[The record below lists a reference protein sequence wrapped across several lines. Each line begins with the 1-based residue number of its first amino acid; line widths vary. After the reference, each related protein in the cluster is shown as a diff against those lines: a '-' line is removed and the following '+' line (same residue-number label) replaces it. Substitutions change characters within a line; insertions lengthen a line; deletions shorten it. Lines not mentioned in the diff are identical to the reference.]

1 MLFDDLKKAKMQA
14 LKEKDLNKR
23 SVLEAVISRS
33 MLQAVELKAQG
44 KELTDSDTLTNISKV
59 VKELEEEKS
68 SFASAGRED
77 KVSDLEKQI
86 EYISQFLPKQLT
98 EEEIKKIILS
108 LPDKSIKEVMKHFKT
123 NYQGKCDMGLVS
135 KVSKSLQ

>member
-14 LKEKDLNKR
+14 LKENDLNKR

-68 SFASAGRED
+68 SFASAGRTD
-77 KVSDLEKQI
+77 KVSDLETQI

>member
-77 KVSDLEKQI
+77 KVSDLKTQI

>member
-68 SFASAGRED
+68 SFASAGRAD

>member
-1 MLFDDLKKAKMQA
+1 MLFDELKKAKMQA
-14 LKEKDLNKR
+14 LKEKDVNKR

-44 KELTDSDTLTNISKV
+44 KELTDADTLSNISKV
-59 VKELEEEKS
+59 VKELEEEKL
-68 SFASAGRED
+68 SFSQAGRAD
-77 KVSDLEKQI
+77 KVADLETQI
-86 EYISQFLPKQLT
+86 NYISAFLPKQLD

-108 LPDKSIKEVMKHFKT
+108 LPDRSIKEVMKYFKT

-135 KVSKSLQ
+135 KVVKSLE

>member
-77 KVSDLEKQI
+77 KVFDLEKQI